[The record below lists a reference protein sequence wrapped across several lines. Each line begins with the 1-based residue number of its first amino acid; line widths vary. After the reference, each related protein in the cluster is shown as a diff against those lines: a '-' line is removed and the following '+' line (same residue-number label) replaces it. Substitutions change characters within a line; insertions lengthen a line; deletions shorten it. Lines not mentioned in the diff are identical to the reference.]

1 MQWRIGLI
9 KLINWNMEHWLIK
22 SEPEEFS
29 FEDLEREGT
38 TEWTGVRNYAAR
50 INLNNMRN
58 GDICLFYHSVTD
70 KRIVGLVTI
79 VEEAYPD
86 PTDETGKWVAV
97 KVAYLKPLNK
107 PIEYKV
113 LKEMDHMKKFDL
125 IRISRLSVMPVPDEF
140 WYEILEM
147 SETTV

>member
-1 MQWRIGLI
+1 
-9 KLINWNMEHWLIK
+9 MEHWLIK

-70 KRIVGLVTI
+70 KRIVGLATI

-86 PTDETGKWVAV
+86 
-97 KVAYLKPLNK
+97 
-107 PIEYKV
+107 
-113 LKEMDHMKKFDL
+113 
-125 IRISRLSVMPVPDEF
+125 
-140 WYEILEM
+140 
-147 SETTV
+147 